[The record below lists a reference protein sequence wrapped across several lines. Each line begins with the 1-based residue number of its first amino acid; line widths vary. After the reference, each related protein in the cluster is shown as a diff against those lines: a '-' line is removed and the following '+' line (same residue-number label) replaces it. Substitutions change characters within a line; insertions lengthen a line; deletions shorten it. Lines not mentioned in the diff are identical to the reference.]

1 MKETIAHKPRNFESH
16 QKHRKETF
24 WQIIFPT
31 LIVALVLVGIAVWT
45 GFAAYQG
52 SDLRQAA
59 NTSMIFLILPVL
71 IVSLVPFILLVGI
84 LFGAVWLNKNIPV
97 YAKQVEDIAMLIQG
111 WVHKYSDKFVE
122 PLIRL
127 QSYREIM
134 RKIFGIRN

>member
-1 MKETIAHKPRNFESH
+1 
-16 QKHRKETF
+16 
-24 WQIIFPT
+24 
-31 LIVALVLVGIAVWT
+31 
-45 GFAAYQG
+45 
-52 SDLRQAA
+52 
-59 NTSMIFLILPVL
+59 MIFLILPVL